1 MSFHSKNVWFRHYFK
16 LKIELIFKFLWN
28 IYFKRCY
35 QLFYKRKIKNL
46 TENDKKFL
54 KENTSQNQMPEIIQ
68 LTKEVV
74 GCEVSSRLMAWVVLL
89 IFSSGTSLN
98 RVRNALSNLWSK
110 VPWKP
115 AVSIFRLY
123 KSSRRLPSRF
133 RYSSFKPS
141 DTESS
146 WSCSGTVS
154 FWEGVSTVRSS
165 IQKRGL
171 TFRSAVTGS
180 GVVVDVTGN
189 GVTLFEVQ
197 PVLRTAVNLK
207 NHSFYF

>member
-1 MSFHSKNVWFRHYFK
+1 MEFYCFK
-16 LKIELIFKFLWN
+16 C
-28 IYFKRCY
+28 CY
-35 QLFYKRKIKNL
+35 RLFYKNKIKNL
-46 TENDKKFL
+46 KKNLLNFDE
-54 KENTSQNQMPEIIQ
+54 KMSQNQMPEIIQ
-68 LTKEVV
+68 LTRVLD

-89 IFSSGTSLN
+89 IPSSEISLN
-98 RVRNALSNLWSK
+98 RVRKALINLWSK

-115 AVSIFRLY
+115 AVSILRLY

-154 FWEGVSTVRSS
+154 FWERVSTVRSS

-180 GVVVDVTGN
+180 GVVVDDTGD
-189 GVTLFEVQ
+189 GVTLFGAR
-197 PVLRTAVNLK
+197 PVLRTAVSLK
-207 NHSFYF
+207 NRYFYFSNFNILFNSTE